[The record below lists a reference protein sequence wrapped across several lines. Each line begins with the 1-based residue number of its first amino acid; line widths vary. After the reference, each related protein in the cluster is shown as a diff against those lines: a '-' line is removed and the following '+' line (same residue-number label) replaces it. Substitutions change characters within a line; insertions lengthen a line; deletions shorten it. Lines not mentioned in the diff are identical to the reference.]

1 METEKVFKYR
11 KQDLRMAKGKLIY
24 ILRQGDARPRSDSE
38 ALGTSWHFVAT
49 RCTDGKQGGSAVDQ
63 AGTRSDLHRCPW
75 ATHVFVRKSRT
86 E

>member
-1 METEKVFKYR
+1 METEKVFTYR
-11 KQDLRMAKGKLIY
+11 KHDLRTAKGKLMY

-49 RCTDGKQGGSAVDQ
+49 RCTDGKQGGSAVEQ
-63 AGTRSDLHRCPW
+63 AGTRSDLYRCLW
-75 ATHVFVRKSRT
+75 APHVFVCKSRT